1 MKITDALIYGA
12 TVKKGGASGSVLIT
26 ENGTHDVAQYA
37 SADVQVPAPQPSLIT
52 KNINSNGSYS
62 AQSEGADGYS
72 SVVVNVPAAGNE
84 DAIVSGTFSGSYTN
98 NNVTAVAPYIFSNN
112 LNLSEIHFANATL
125 IGTNVCENCRNL
137 RVVDLPKATSIDDAA
152 FKNALKSVDGVSV
165 NVPLATTLGTEA
177 FSNCWKLQSIELPRV
192 TTISDKC
199 FSGCGALTT
208 VDLGQDYSNCSMGSQ
223 TFFNC
228 SSLTALILRR
238 TGSAWILSGN
248 RAFSGTPI
256 ASGTG
261 YIYVPA
267 ALVSTY
273 QAATNWSEYA
283 AQFRALED
291 YTVDGTTTGALDPTK
306 I

>member
-26 ENGTHDVAQYA
+26 ENGIHDVAQYA
-37 SADVQVPAPQPSLIT
+37 SADVQVPAPQPSLIE

-72 SVVVNVPAAGNE
+72 SVNVNVPTAGNE
-84 DAIVSGTFSGSYTN
+84 DAIVSGTISGSYTN
-98 NNVTAVAPYIFSNN
+98 NNATAVHAYCFYGNW
-112 LNLSEIHFANATL
+112 NLSEIYFANATL
-125 IGTNVCENCRNL
+125 IKEHAFENCQFL
-137 RVVDLPKATSIDDAA
+137 RVVDLPKATNIGDAV
-152 FKNALKSVDGVSV
+152 FKGALKSVDGVSV
-165 NVPLATTLGTEA
+165 NAPLAQTLGTDA
-177 FSNCWKLQSIELPRV
+177 FSNCWKLQSIELPSAIDIGN
-192 TTISDKC
+192 TC
-199 FSGCGALTT
+199 FSSCVALTT
-208 VDLGQDYSNCSMGSQ
+208 VDLAENGISGHSIGKQA
-223 TFFNC
+223 FFNDTA
-228 SSLTALILRR
+228 LTALILRNTNAVWTLSTR
-238 TGSAWILSGN
+238 TLN
-248 RAFSGTPI
+248 GTPI

-283 AQFRALED
+283 AQFRALEN